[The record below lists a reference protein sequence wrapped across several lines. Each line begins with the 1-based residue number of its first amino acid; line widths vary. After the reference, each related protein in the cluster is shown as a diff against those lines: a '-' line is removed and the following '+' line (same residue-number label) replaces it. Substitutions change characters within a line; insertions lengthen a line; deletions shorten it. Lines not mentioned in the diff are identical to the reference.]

1 MEGRTLKRLFALSC
15 AFYLLIGITS
25 VVLGALLPVLLP
37 YYGLGYSD
45 GGLLLFLQFFGFLVG
60 VLFSPFMAL
69 HIGRK
74 SMLSIALVSIV
85 AGYAI
90 LGVLP
95 SWTWV
100 IVMTIWV
107 GFGSGIIESSIG
119 AFTIEFTEEQKAV
132 AMSKLDVYFALGALL
147 IPAVVSLYIWLGVWY
162 LTFYTISL
170 LTFILGLFWIT
181 MPTSSSSHLIQAD
194 LQTSERS
201 VEQARYSVQHRVL
214 LGIFIVFFFVYM
226 GLELGLMNFLPSILI
241 ETLQIRESVASLGVS
256 ILWIAMIIGRMFS
269 GKIAESAGYI
279 PFLLWSGIGTF
290 CFLVAMAFVSSQ
302 WATYLL
308 IFGAGL
314 FMSGLFCIA
323 LVYANVLIPGM
334 TERTTSILIASGG
347 IGGAVLQYVTG
358 WSMSEW
364 SVTATLWILAAFSL
378 ILLLAVIFSYLWNSR
393 SRRVVDSLVHQGKE
407 G

>member
-1 MEGRTLKRLFALSC
+1 MKRLFALSC
-15 AFYLLIGITS
+15 AFYLLIGVTS
-25 VVLGALLPVLLP
+25 VVLGALLPILLP
-37 YYGLGYSD
+37 HYGRGYSD
-45 GGLLLFLQFFGFLVG
+45 GGLLLFLQFSGFLVG
-60 VLFSPFMAL
+60 VLLSPFMAL

-74 SMLSIALVSIV
+74 WMLSIALGSII
-85 AGYAI
+85 AACAI

-147 IPAVVSLYIWLGVWY
+147 IPAVVSLYIWLGMWH

-170 LTFILGLFWIT
+170 LTFILGLFWLT
-181 MPTSSSSHLIQAD
+181 MPASTSSHLTQAD

-201 VEQARYSVQHRVL
+201 VEKARYSRQHRVL

-241 ETLQIRESVASLGVS
+241 ETLQLRESVASLGVS
-256 ILWIAMIIGRMFS
+256 MLWIAMIIGRMFS
-269 GKIAESAGYI
+269 GRIAESSGYI
-279 PFLLWSGIGTF
+279 PFLLWSAIGTF
-290 CFLVAMAFVSSQ
+290 CFLVAMVFISSQ
-302 WATYLL
+302 WATFLL

-347 IGGAVLQYVTG
+347 VGGSVLQYVIG

-378 ILLLAVIFSYLWNSR
+378 LLLLAVILSYLWNGR
-393 SRRVVDSLVHQGKE
+393 SSRVVSSLVHQGKE

>member
-1 MEGRTLKRLFALSC
+1 MKRLFALSC

-147 IPAVVSLYIWLGVWY
+147 IPAVVSLYIWLGMWY

>member
-1 MEGRTLKRLFALSC
+1 MKRLFALSC
-15 AFYLLIGITS
+15 AFYLLIGVTS

-37 YYGLGYSD
+37 YYGRGYSD
-45 GGLLLFLQFFGFLVG
+45 GGLLLFLQFFGFLIG
-60 VLFSPFMAL
+60 VLLSPFMAL

-74 SMLSIALVSIV
+74 SMLSIALISIV
-85 AGYAI
+85 AGYAF

-147 IPAVVSLYIWLGVWY
+147 IPAVVSLYIWLGMWY

-181 MPTSSSSHLIQAD
+181 MPASSSSHLVQAD

-378 ILLLAVIFSYLWNSR
+378 ILLLAVILSHLWNGR
-393 SRRVVDSLVHQGKE
+393 SRPVVDPLVHQSKE

>member
-1 MEGRTLKRLFALSC
+1 MKRLFALSC

-147 IPAVVSLYIWLGVWY
+147 IPAVVSLYIWLGMWH

>member
-1 MEGRTLKRLFALSC
+1 MKRLFALSC
-15 AFYLLIGITS
+15 AFYLLIGVTS
-25 VVLGALLPVLLP
+25 VVLGALLPILLP
-37 YYGLGYSD
+37 HYGRGYSD
-45 GGLLLFLQFFGFLVG
+45 GGLLLFLQFSGFLVG
-60 VLFSPFMAL
+60 VLLSPFMAL

-74 SMLSIALVSIV
+74 WMLSIALGSIM
-85 AGYAI
+85 AACAI

-119 AFTIEFTEEQKAV
+119 AFTIEFTEEQKAA

-147 IPAVVSLYIWLGVWY
+147 IPAVVSLYIWLGMWH

-170 LTFILGLFWIT
+170 LTFILGLFWLT
-181 MPTSSSSHLIQAD
+181 MPASTSSHLTQAD

-201 VEQARYSVQHRVL
+201 VEKARYSRQHRVL

-241 ETLQIRESVASLGVS
+241 ETLQLRESVASLGVS

-269 GKIAESAGYI
+269 GRIAESSGYI
-279 PFLLWSGIGTF
+279 PFLLWSAIGNF
-290 CFLVAMAFVSSQ
+290 FFLVAMVFISSQ

-347 IGGAVLQYVTG
+347 VGGSVLQYVIG

-378 ILLLAVIFSYLWNSR
+378 LLLLAVILSYLWNGR
-393 SRRVVDSLVHQGKE
+393 SSRVVSSLVHQGKE

>member
-1 MEGRTLKRLFALSC
+1 MKRLFALSC
-15 AFYLLIGITS
+15 AFYLLIGVTS
-25 VVLGALLPVLLP
+25 VALGALLPVLLP
-37 YYGLGYSD
+37 YYGRGYSD
-45 GGLLLFLQFFGFLVG
+45 GGLLLFLQFFGFLIG
-60 VLFSPFMAL
+60 VLLSPFMAL

-74 SMLSIALVSIV
+74 SMLSIALISIV
-85 AGYAI
+85 AGYAF

-147 IPAVVSLYIWLGVWY
+147 IPAVVSLYIWLGMWY
-162 LTFYTISL
+162 LTFFTISL

-181 MPTSSSSHLIQAD
+181 MPASSSSHLIQAD

-323 LVYANVLIPGM
+323 LVYANVLISGM

-378 ILLLAVIFSYLWNSR
+378 ILLLAVILSHLWNGR
-393 SRRVVDSLVHQGKE
+393 SRPVVDPLVHQSKD
-407 G
+407 

>member
-1 MEGRTLKRLFALSC
+1 
-15 AFYLLIGITS
+15 
-25 VVLGALLPVLLP
+25 
-37 YYGLGYSD
+37 
-45 GGLLLFLQFFGFLVG
+45 
-60 VLFSPFMAL
+60 
-69 HIGRK
+69 
-74 SMLSIALVSIV
+74 
-85 AGYAI
+85 
-90 LGVLP
+90 
-95 SWTWV
+95 
-100 IVMTIWV
+100 
-107 GFGSGIIESSIG
+107 
-119 AFTIEFTEEQKAV
+119 
-132 AMSKLDVYFALGALL
+132 LDVYFALGALL
-147 IPAVVSLYIWLGVWY
+147 IPAVVSLYIWLGMWY

-181 MPTSSSSHLIQAD
+181 MPASSSSHLIQAD

-323 LVYANVLIPGM
+323 LVYANLLIPRM

-364 SVTATLWILAAFSL
+364 SVTTTLWI
-378 ILLLAVIFSYLWNSR
+378 
-393 SRRVVDSLVHQGKE
+393 
-407 G
+407 

>member
-1 MEGRTLKRLFALSC
+1 MKRLFALSC

-37 YYGLGYSD
+37 HYGRGYSD
-45 GGLLLFLQFFGFLVG
+45 GGLLLFLQFFGFLIG
-60 VLFSPFMAL
+60 VLLSPFMAL

-74 SMLSIALVSIV
+74 SMLSIALVSIL
-85 AGYAI
+85 AACAI
-90 LGVLP
+90 LGILP

-147 IPAVVSLYIWLGVWY
+147 IPAVVSLYIWSGMWY

-170 LTFILGLFWIT
+170 LTFILGLFWLT
-181 MPTSSSSHLIQAD
+181 MPASASSHLTQAD
-194 LQTSERS
+194 LRTSERS
-201 VEQARYSVQHRVL
+201 IEQARYSGQHRLL

-241 ETLQIRESVASLGVS
+241 ETLQLRESVASLGVS

-269 GKIAESAGYI
+269 GRIAESSGYI
-279 PFLLWSGIGTF
+279 PFLLWSVIGTF
-290 CFLVAMAFVSSQ
+290 CFLVAMVFVSSQ

-347 IGGAVLQYVTG
+347 IGGSVLQYVIG

-364 SVTATLWILAAFSL
+364 PVTATLWILGAFSL
-378 ILLLAVIFSYLWNSR
+378 ILLLAVILSHLWNGR
-393 SRRVVDSLVHQGKE
+393 SSRVVGSLGHQGKE

>member
-1 MEGRTLKRLFALSC
+1 MKRLFALSC

>member
-1 MEGRTLKRLFALSC
+1 
-15 AFYLLIGITS
+15 
-25 VVLGALLPVLLP
+25 
-37 YYGLGYSD
+37 
-45 GGLLLFLQFFGFLVG
+45 
-60 VLFSPFMAL
+60 MAL

-85 AGYAI
+85 AGYAF

-147 IPAVVSLYIWLGVWY
+147 IPAVVSLYIWLGMWY

-181 MPTSSSSHLIQAD
+181 MPASSSSHLIQAD

-323 LVYANVLIPGM
+323 LVYANLLIPGM

-364 SVTATLWILAAFSL
+364 SVTTTL
-378 ILLLAVIFSYLWNSR
+378 
-393 SRRVVDSLVHQGKE
+393 
-407 G
+407 